1 MTSRARKVDD
11 NQASLV
17 ASLRELP
24 MVTVSTDHDDLLVG
38 YGMRNYWFEVK
49 NPKRCLNKSGE
60 LLSSALRPKQVELLA
75 TWRGH
80 YAVVWNVEQIR
91 EAIQYAPDH

>member
-11 NQASLV
+11 NQSALV
-17 ASLRELP
+17 ASLRKLP
-24 MVTVSTDHDDLLVG
+24 GVTVSTDHDDILVG
-38 YGMRNYWFEVK
+38 YGKRNFWFEVK
-49 NPKRCLNKSGE
+49 NPIRCLNKHGA

-91 EAIQYAPDH
+91 EAIQYEPDN

>member
-11 NQASLV
+11 NQSALV

-24 MVTVSTDHDDLLVG
+24 GVTVSTDHDDILVG
-38 YGMRNYWFEVK
+38 YRTRNYWFEVK
-49 NPKRCLNKSGE
+49 NPKRCLNKHGE

>member
-49 NPKRCLNKSGE
+49 NPKRCLNKHGE